1 MKKHDEQLAAIE
13 EMRNL
18 MDRATRFRSI
28 SGLSAMVAGLLAI
41 ICVAFVSQLT
51 GIRFLEA
58 EAFDRMLQGAAARE
72 VQLSF
77 FFLLIASIGFGI
89 YLAARNAHAKGQ
101 DAWDSAAKRLAFH
114 MAIPLVAGGIFS
126 VLISQLGLAG
136 LVPPITLLFYGLAL
150 FNGSHYTLDA
160 VRILGIGQILLGLL
174 ATTFVAF
181 GLVFWVIGFG
191 VLNLIFGLY
200 IYFKY
205 ERV

>member
-1 MKKHDEQLAAIE
+1 MKKHEEQLAAIE
-13 EMRNL
+13 EMRNI
-18 MDRATRFRSI
+18 MDRATRFRTI
-28 SGLSAMVAGLLAI
+28 SGLSAMAAGVLAI
-41 ICVAFVSQLT
+41 ICVAFVSQFT
-51 GIRFLEA
+51 GIRFFEA
-58 EAFDRMLQGAAARE
+58 EAFDRMLQGAAARD

-126 VLISQLGLAG
+126 ILIIQLGLAG

-150 FNGSHYTLDA
+150 FNGSHYTLDV

-174 ATTFVAF
+174 ATAFVAF
-181 GLVFWVIGFG
+181 GLVIWVIGFG
-191 VLNLIFGLY
+191 VFNLIFGLY
-200 IYFKY
+200 IYFNY

>member
-1 MKKHDEQLAAIE
+1 MKKHEEQLAAIE
-13 EMRNL
+13 EMRNI
-18 MDRATRFRSI
+18 MDRATRFRTI
-28 SGLSAMVAGLLAI
+28 SGLSAMAAGVLAI
-41 ICVAFVSQLT
+41 ICVAFVSQFT
-51 GIRFLEA
+51 GIRFFEA

-101 DAWDSAAKRLAFH
+101 DAWDSASKRLAFH

-126 VLISQLGLAG
+126 ILIIQLGLAG

-150 FNGSHYTLDA
+150 FNGSHYTLDV

-174 ATTFVAF
+174 ATAFVAF
-181 GLVFWVIGFG
+181 GLVIWVIGFG
-191 VLNLIFGLY
+191 VFNLIFGLY
-200 IYFKY
+200 IYFNY

>member
-41 ICVAFVSQLT
+41 ICVAFISQFT
-51 GIRFLEA
+51 GIRFFEA

-101 DAWDSAAKRLAFH
+101 DAWDSAAKRLTFH

-174 ATTFVAF
+174 ATAFVAF
-181 GLVFWVIGFG
+181 GLVIWVIGFG

>member
-41 ICVAFVSQLT
+41 ICVAFVSHLA
-51 GIRFLEA
+51 GIHFLEA
-58 EAFDRMLQGAAARE
+58 EAFERMIQGTAATE

-77 FFLLIASIGFGI
+77 IFLLIASIGFGI

-160 VRILGIGQILLGLL
+160 VRILGIGQIVLGLL
-174 ATTFVAF
+174 ATAFVAF
-181 GLVFWVIGFG
+181 GLVIWVIGFG

>member
-1 MKKHDEQLAAIE
+1 
-13 EMRNL
+13 
-18 MDRATRFRSI
+18 
-28 SGLSAMVAGLLAI
+28 MVAGLLAI
-41 ICVAFVSQLT
+41 ICVAFVSQFT
-51 GIRFLEA
+51 GIRFFEA
-58 EAFDRMLQGAAARE
+58 EAFDRMLQGDAARE

-77 FFLLIASIGFGI
+77 FFLLITSIGFGI

-126 VLISQLGLAG
+126 ILISQLGLAG

-174 ATTFVAF
+174 ATAFVAF
-181 GLVFWVIGFG
+181 GLVIWVIGFG
-191 VLNLIFGLY
+191 VFNLIFGLY
-200 IYFKY
+200 IYFNY

>member
-41 ICVAFVSQLT
+41 ICVAFVSQFT
-51 GIRFLEA
+51 GIRFFEA
-58 EAFDRMLQGAAARE
+58 EAFDRMLQGDAARE

-77 FFLLIASIGFGI
+77 FFLLITSIGFGI

-126 VLISQLGLAG
+126 ILISQQGLAG

-181 GLVFWVIGFG
+181 GLVIWVIGFG
-191 VLNLIFGLY
+191 VFNLIFGLY
-200 IYFKY
+200 IYFNY

>member
-41 ICVAFVSQLT
+41 ICVAFISQFT
-51 GIRFLEA
+51 GIRFFEA
-58 EAFDRMLQGAAARE
+58 EAFDRMLQGDAARE

-77 FFLLIASIGFGI
+77 FFLLITSIGFGI

-126 VLISQLGLAG
+126 ILISQQGLAG

-181 GLVFWVIGFG
+181 GLVIWVIGFG
-191 VLNLIFGLY
+191 VFNLIFGLY
-200 IYFKY
+200 IYFNY

>member
-41 ICVAFVSQLT
+41 ICVAFVSQLS
-51 GIRFLEA
+51 GIRFLDP
-58 EAFDRMLQGAAARE
+58 EAFERMLQSAAARK

-174 ATTFVAF
+174 ATAFVAF
-181 GLVFWVIGFG
+181 GLVIWVIGFG

>member
-126 VLISQLGLAG
+126 ILIIQLGLAG

-174 ATTFVAF
+174 ATAFVAF
-181 GLVFWVIGFG
+181 GLVIWVIGFG